1 MEKELEPRHTS
12 STSIATNSKSNYITE
27 IESLNR
33 ELDIKERII
42 TQLLNPV
49 KERSQT
55 RIDLPCL

>member
-1 MEKELEPRHTS
+1 MEKELPRHTS

-33 ELDIKERII
+33 ELDIKEHII
-42 TQLLNPV
+42 TQLLNTV
-49 KERSQT
+49 KEISQT